1 MCTSSQKHVVVYGL
15 CINALHFACLGCW
28 CEDALWLPSS
38 VQNTVSSCSP
48 VPQALHQPHS
58 LLIVWYKTSSFSV
71 LCKEPWRH
79 RFKKSCYILPNT
91 LIRQSLQGSYLL
103 ILKLP
108 LTTVHDC
115 FTLFLRMICRICP
128 SGMLCNNCYS

>member
-1 MCTSSQKHVVVYGL
+1 MHFFTETRCSLWVVHKCTAFCMSGML
-15 CINALHFACLGCW
+15 MWGCTLVTIISP
-28 CEDALWLPSS
+28 EYSKQLF
-38 VQNTVSSCSP
+38 SCSP
-48 VPQALHQPHS
+48 RPPSATLTS
-58 LLIVWYKTSSFSV
+58 VWYKTSSFSV